1 MKSLK
6 DNPLFGIMAIVLSLA
21 AYPFTTGFL
30 FFRAMMRRVIMK
42 VHQPKEEIFADG
54 ENVNDEGFSDYEEV
68 ETPELPEVK
77 IKKAKGKDNDH
88 DQMFD

>member
-1 MKSLK
+1 
-6 DNPLFGIMAIVLSLA
+6 MAIVLSLA

-42 VHQPKEEIFADG
+42 VHQPEEEIFAAG
-54 ENVNDEGFSDYEEV
+54 ENVNDVGFSDYEEV
-68 ETPELPEVK
+68 ETLELPEVK
-77 IKKAKGKDNDH
+77 IKKAKGKNNDH